1 MPERRG
7 SGRIE
12 ARKHLSILR
21 GFQPAQGR
29 QVRMRLTRWLK
40 TLALLAALC
49 LAALPV
55 LAQQQASGQQPTGDP
70 VADAARKARE
80 QQKKEAKPKKVYTED
95 DLSRGRGG
103 ASDQSATSAGQQAP
117 QSTPENAQATA
128 TGEANTTADEKNDE
142 KKWRKRFR
150 DLRDK
155 ITQSEKE
162 LDVLQRELDNAQV
175 QYYPD
180 PQKALMEQNDR
191 KEVNQKTAKI
201 EAKKKEI
208 EQLKQRFSDL
218 EDELRKTGGDPGWSR

>member
-1 MPERRG
+1 
-7 SGRIE
+7 
-12 ARKHLSILR
+12 
-21 GFQPAQGR
+21 
-29 QVRMRLTRWLK
+29 MRLTRWLK

-55 LAQQQASGQQPTGDP
+55 LARRQASEQQPTGDP

-95 DLSRGRGG
+95 DLSRGRGS
-103 ASDQSATSAGQQAP
+103 ASDQSATSTGQQAP
-117 QSTPENAQATA
+117 QGASENAQAGA
-128 TGEANTTADEKNDE
+128 TGEANAAAEGKNDE

-150 DLRDK
+150 DLREK

-162 LDVLQRELDNAQV
+162 LDLLQRELDKAQV

-191 KEVNQKTAKI
+191 KEIDQKTAKI
-201 EAKKKEI
+201 DAKKKEI
-208 EQLKQRFSDL
+208 EQLNQRFSDL
-218 EDELRKTGGDPGWSR
+218 EDELRKSGGDPGWSR

>member
-1 MPERRG
+1 
-7 SGRIE
+7 
-12 ARKHLSILR
+12 
-21 GFQPAQGR
+21 
-29 QVRMRLTRWLK
+29 MRLTRWLK

-55 LAQQQASGQQPTGDP
+55 LARRQASEQQPTGDP

-95 DLSRGRGG
+95 DLSRGRGS
-103 ASDQSATSAGQQAP
+103 ASDQSATSTGQQAP
-117 QSTPENAQATA
+117 QGASENAQAGA
-128 TGEANTTADEKNDE
+128 TGEANAAAEDKNDE

-150 DLRDK
+150 DLREK

-162 LDVLQRELDNAQV
+162 LDLLQRELDKAQV

-191 KEVNQKTAKI
+191 KEIDQKTAKI
-201 EAKKKEI
+201 DAKKKEI
-208 EQLKQRFSDL
+208 EQLNQRFSDM
-218 EDELRKTGGDPGWSR
+218 EDELRKSGGDPGWSR

>member
-12 ARKHLSILR
+12 ARKHLSISR

-40 TLALLAALC
+40 TLALLPALC

-55 LAQQQASGQQPTGDP
+55 LARQQASGQQPTGDP

-103 ASDQSATSAGQQAP
+103 ASDQSATSTGQQAP

-128 TGEANTTADEKNDE
+128 TGEANTTADEK
-142 KKWRKRFR
+142 KWRKRFG

-162 LDVLQRELDNAQV
+162 LDLLQRELDKAEV

>member
-1 MPERRG
+1 
-7 SGRIE
+7 
-12 ARKHLSILR
+12 
-21 GFQPAQGR
+21 
-29 QVRMRLTRWLK
+29 MRLTTWLK
-40 TLALLAALC
+40 TLALLPALC

-55 LAQQQASGQQPTGDP
+55 LARQQASGQQPTGDP
-70 VADAARKARE
+70 VADAARTARE

-103 ASDQSATSAGQQAP
+103 ASDQSATTTGQRAP
-117 QSTPENAQATA
+117 QSTPEKAQAGA
-128 TGEANTTADEKNDE
+128 AGEANTTAEDKSDE

-162 LDVLQRELDNAQV
+162 LDLLQRELDKAQV

-201 EAKKKEI
+201 EAKQKEI
-208 EQLKQRFSDL
+208 EQLKQSFSDL

>member
-1 MPERRG
+1 
-7 SGRIE
+7 
-12 ARKHLSILR
+12 
-21 GFQPAQGR
+21 
-29 QVRMRLTRWLK
+29 MRLTRWLK

-55 LAQQQASGQQPTGDP
+55 LARRQASEQQPTGDP

-95 DLSRGRGG
+95 DLSRGRGS
-103 ASDQSATSAGQQAP
+103 ASDQSATSTGQQAP
-117 QSTPENAQATA
+117 QGASENAQAGATA
-128 TGEANTTADEKNDE
+128 EANAAAEDKNDE

-150 DLRDK
+150 DLREK

-162 LDVLQRELDNAQV
+162 LDLLQRELDKAQV

-191 KEVNQKTAKI
+191 KEIDQKTAKI
-201 EAKKKEI
+201 DAKKKEI
-208 EQLKQRFSDL
+208 EQLNQRFSDL
-218 EDELRKTGGDPGWSR
+218 EDELRKSGGDPGWSR